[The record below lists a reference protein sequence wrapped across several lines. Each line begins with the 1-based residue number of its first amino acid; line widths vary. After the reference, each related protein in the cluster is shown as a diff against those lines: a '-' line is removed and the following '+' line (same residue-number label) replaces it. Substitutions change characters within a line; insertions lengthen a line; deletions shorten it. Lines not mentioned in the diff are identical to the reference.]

1 MTSVLAAI
9 EYGGPFEVPPINELF
24 EFADIFPTVN
34 RVVLITLFACL
45 ATVALFVLAFS
56 NAKVVPG
63 RLQAAVE
70 SIVEFVR
77 EQVVIDIIGPDGI
90 KFLPFL
96 TAIFFFVWFNN
107 LFEVVPFVNFPA
119 TSRIALPLFLA
130 VIVWLTFIFVG
141 LKNHGLAYIKDIAF
155 PPGVPKVAYV
165 LLTPLELLSTFILRP
180 FTLTIRLFANMV
192 AGHILL
198 TIVFIGIHAFLTLG
212 PGLPLGAILLALAPM
227 AIAFEMFIGS
237 LQAYIFI
244 ILTAVYIGGALH
256 PEH

>member
-1 MTSVLAAI
+1 MTNVLAAI

-24 EFADIFPTVN
+24 QFADIVPSVN
-34 RVVLITLFACL
+34 RVVLITLTACL
-45 ATVALFVLAFS
+45 ATMLLFVLAFS
-56 NAKVVPG
+56 KAKVVPG
-63 RLQAAVE
+63 RLQAMVE
-70 SIVEFVR
+70 TIIEFVR
-77 EQVVIDIIGPDGI
+77 EQVAIDIIGPEGVR
-90 KFLPFL
+90 FMPYL
-96 TAIFFFVWFNN
+96 TTLFFFVWFNN
-107 LFEVVPFVNFPA
+107 LFEVVPFVNFPS

-130 VIVWLTFIFVG
+130 IISWLSFIFVG
-141 LKNHGLAYIKDIAF
+141 LRNHGLEYVKGVAF
-155 PPGVPKVAYV
+155 PPGVPKAAYV
-165 LLTPLELLSTFILRP
+165 LLTPLELLSTFVLRP

-212 PGLPLGAILLALAPM
+212 PGLPLGIALLAIAPV
-227 AIAFEMFIGS
+227 AIAFEIFIGS